1 VYVITKYL
9 GIATATGTNISAI
22 VLTLKRKPLS
32 LNLFLEKANAEHEQ
46 IINAPNT
53 VITVVI
59 ILLKRYLDAGT
70 LEDDDILKSIKKLLN
85 VGCFTKNLGGYAIS
99 SSIGL
104 KAFETMKSIGKPIT
118 IQIGIR
124 YE

>member
-1 VYVITKYL
+1 MGDDVFVFAHTNDNCGPQGVDEIKNIYNEVQKKY
-9 GIATATGTNISAI
+9 
-22 VLTLKRKPLS
+22 
-32 LNLFLEKANAEHEQ
+32 
-46 IINAPNT
+46 PNYE
-53 VITVVI
+53 I
-59 ILLKRYLDAGT
+59 DAGT
-70 LEDDDILKSIKKLLN
+70 LEDDDILKSIKKLLK

-104 KAFETMKSIGKPIT
+104 KAFETMKSIGKPII